1 MEAGNATPAASGF
14 AYAAADS
21 LSASLSVAA
30 SHPSSS
36 ASPVSSS
43 LCSDSAS
50 ANASL
55 HPVFPFSPVSSTPAS
70 VPASAA
76 SSLPPSAQH
85 SYPPTFSSSPSSYSP
100 PAVPSPSPSAASASG
115 VSTSRAEGPREVPN
129 HVSAKRLL
137 PCGLSGLSSSPSSS
151 FAEEVR
157 EEVPGD
163 SLQISPK
170 RRLTAVSVKERSI
183 EDNSGAAATLSR
195 DGRCSEDDGPTRGR
209 IPGCGDTAGP
219 SGVHTSEG
227 SAEGGL
233 QHLDAK
239 QGANGKAGFLAP
251 SDASSF
257 ISRAPNGF
265 QDGEVPKTAARDED
279 SRKAETRANAGRQ
292 GGNSGG
298 REALPNGSA
307 SLSREA
313 TGETE
318 ERAKKVEKQER
329 LGGGADADELATE
342 RQEEEEAGDERN
354 ADTGFTPQD
363 FYDFSEDIAALMGAF
378 TAPHIDAIEAE
389 AVAETVRLCLGFLDD
404 AVARGLF
411 VASMLNAGLQPP
423 LLLPRQSASPPGQQE
438 VSPGVSVSGPSSAAV
453 SCPVVEDRR
462 SCKLLAEHCILALCN
477 ASQRKYQ
484 RCRQVL
490 EAHRQVQSLLTAYDD
505 TLMSSVNPIYHPVPA
520 PSTASRPQQGG
531 EADPEACFDASQ
543 PARSAA
549 ATKGGKGGG
558 DSGKKKKEPTKRSVI
573 PGKSSGSETSL
584 QGSSKE
590 EPIRVCAGGDKAVV
604 RGGEG
609 GEVWVGKQN

>member
-1 MEAGNATPAASGF
+1 MEAGAATPAPSGF

-21 LSASLSVAA
+21 LSASLSAAA

-36 ASPVSSS
+36 VSPVSSS
-43 LCSDSAS
+43 LCSNSAS

-55 HPVFPFSPVSSTPAS
+55 HPVFPFSPGSSTPGS

-76 SSLPPSAQH
+76 SSLPPSARH
-85 SYPPTFSSSPSSYSP
+85 SYPPTFSSSMSISSSP
-100 PAVPSPSPSAASASG
+100 PAVPSASPSAASASG
-115 VSTSRAEGPREVPN
+115 VSASRAEGPREVPD

-137 PCGLSGLSSSPSSS
+137 SCGLSGLSFSPSSP

-157 EEVPGD
+157 EEVPGE
-163 SLQISPK
+163 SLQNSPK

-183 EDNSGAAATLSR
+183 EDTSGAAATLTR
-195 DGRCSEDDGPTRGR
+195 EGRCTEDAGPVRGR
-209 IPGCGDTAGP
+209 IPGCRDTAGP
-219 SGVHTSEG
+219 WGVHASEG
-227 SAEGGL
+227 GAEGGL
-233 QHLDAK
+233 HLDAK
-239 QGANGKAGFLAP
+239 QEANGKAGFLAP
-251 SDASSF
+251 SDSSF
-257 ISRAPNGF
+257 LSRTPNGL
-265 QDGEVPKTAARDED
+265 QDGELSTIAARDKH
-279 SRKAETRANAGRQ
+279 SRKAETSANAGGQ
-292 GGNSGG
+292 GGDSGG
-298 REALPNGSA
+298 REGLPNGSA

-313 TGETE
+313 TAETE
-318 ERAKKVEKQER
+318 ERAKEVKKQER
-329 LGGGADADELATE
+329 LGGGADVDQLEAE

-411 VASMLNAGLQPP
+411 VASMLNAGLQSPV
-423 LLLPRQSASPPGQQE
+423 LLPRQSASPPGQQE
-438 VSPGVSVSGPSSAAV
+438 VSPGVSVSGPSSAVV
-453 SCPVVEDRR
+453 SSPAVEDRR

-490 EAHRQVQSLLTAYDD
+490 DAHRQVQSLLTAYDD
-505 TLMSSVNPIYHPVPA
+505 TLMSSVNPIYPPVPA
-520 PSTASRPQQGG
+520 SSTASRLQQDG
-531 EADPEACFDASQ
+531 EADTEACFDASQ
-543 PARSAA
+543 AARSVA

-558 DSGKKKKEPTKRSVI
+558 DSGKKKKEPAKRSVV

-590 EPIRVCAGGDKAVV
+590 EPSRVCAGGDKAVV

-609 GEVWVGKQN
+609 AEVWVGKQN